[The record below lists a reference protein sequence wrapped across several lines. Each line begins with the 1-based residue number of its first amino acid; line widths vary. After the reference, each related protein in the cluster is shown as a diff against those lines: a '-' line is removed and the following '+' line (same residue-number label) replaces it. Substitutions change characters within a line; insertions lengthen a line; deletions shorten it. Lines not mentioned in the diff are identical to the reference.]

1 MHTPLGEN
9 LSVDACIV
17 GAGIAG
23 LSTAYLLA
31 RAGKSVVV
39 VDDGPIGGGMTQMT
53 SAHLTNMMDD
63 RYSSSSA
70 CTAKKGRASRPKATA
85 RRPRPLRHSNQRPC
99 EPRPLSSAGLRQVAP
114 PMCRDA
120 GPSSARR
127 GCARLRCRGRRAR
140 RQSKRGGNATR
151 VLPHTSALSV
161 APRRAR
167 AGQRVHRRIPR
178 FDMVG
183 IAAKRCT
190 SPSGV
195 GRSGRGRRRPPSEGN
210 QR

>member
-1 MHTPLGEN
+1 MRSVSAATATAPMRTPLGEN

-85 RRPRPLRHSNQRPC
+85 RRPRPLRQSNQRPR
-99 EPRPLSSAGLRQVAP
+99 EPRPLSSAGLRRFAQ

-127 GCARLRCRGRRAR
+127 GCARPFDA
-140 RQSKRGGNATR
+140 
-151 VLPHTSALSV
+151 
-161 APRRAR
+161 
-167 AGQRVHRRIPR
+167 AGEEHV
-178 FDMVG
+178 
-183 IAAKRCT
+183 
-190 SPSGV
+190 
-195 GRSGRGRRRPPSEGN
+195 GN
-210 QR
+210 QSAVATPPECFRTHQRCP